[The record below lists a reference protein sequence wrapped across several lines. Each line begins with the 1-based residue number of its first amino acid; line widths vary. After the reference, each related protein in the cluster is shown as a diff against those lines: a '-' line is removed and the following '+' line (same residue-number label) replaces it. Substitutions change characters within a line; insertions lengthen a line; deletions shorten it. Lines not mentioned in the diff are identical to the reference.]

1 MSEIVVLVTC
11 PQDGTADTLA
21 ETLVNSRLAACV
33 NVISG
38 VKSIYRWK
46 DGVEK
51 DSEALLIIKTT
62 SDVWTQ
68 LENKIHEEH
77 PYEVPEIVSVPIER
91 GCEKYLGWLNE
102 CVVKKEQVNS

>member
-21 ETLVNSRLAACV
+21 ETLVKSRLAACV
-33 NVISG
+33 NVIAG

-51 DSEALLIIKTT
+51 DSEVLLIIKTM
-62 SDVWTQ
+62 SEVWTA
-68 LENKIHEEH
+68 LEAKIHEEH
-77 PYEVPEIVSVPIER
+77 PYEVPEIVSFPIER
-91 GCEKYLGWLNE
+91 GSEKYLGWLSE
-102 CVVKKEQVNS
+102 CVTKKEQVNT